1 MNCPTCLGPM
11 AWSEDRGRLWCAVY
25 GDHPA
30 TYHAGASRGP
40 SALMLRADAEYHGTP
55 GRLALVRRIA

>member
-1 MNCPTCLGPM
+1 MNCPVCLGPM

-30 TYHAGASRGP
+30 RTPSR
-40 SALMLRADAEYHGTP
+40 LLERADAELYAVQPVGVAAPHG
-55 GRLALVRRIA
+55 RRAA